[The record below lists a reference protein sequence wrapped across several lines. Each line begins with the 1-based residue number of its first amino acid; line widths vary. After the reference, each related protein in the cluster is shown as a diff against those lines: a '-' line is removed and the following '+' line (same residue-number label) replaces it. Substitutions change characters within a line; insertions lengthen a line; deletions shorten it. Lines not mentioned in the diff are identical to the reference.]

1 MIDFFKNLFNLNE
14 IVKQQELIN
23 SKLNAIDNKLNEL
36 LLEFEKLQKY
46 KTEFEILKSN
56 CLNLIENLKKKD
68 IDSYEDL
75 YEDLYEDP
83 YDLYDPYD
91 SYVRNQVPTNI
102 NKKFELYYSSY
113 YKLDTFKDGDKIL
126 NSKLILNYFDETE
139 NTGCLVFD
147 KKISLDEFKYNYP
160 NIKIIFVNEY

>member
-23 SKLNAIDNKLNEL
+23 SKLNVIDNKLCEL
-36 LLEFEKLQKY
+36 LLEFEKLQECK
-46 KTEFEILKSN
+46 KEFEILKYDV
-56 CLNLIENLKKKD
+56 LNLVENLKKKD

-75 YEDLYEDP
+75 YEDP
-83 YDLYDPYD
+83 YDPYD
-91 SYVRNQVPTNI
+91 SYIRNQVPTN

-113 YKLDTFKDGDKIL
+113 YKLDAFKDGEKIL
-126 NSKLILNYFDETE
+126 NSKLISNYFDETE
-139 NTGCLVFD
+139 NIGCLVFN